1 MSSEEN
7 IEREIA
13 ELIVETLNLEDV
25 KSSDIDFDEPLF
37 YDGLGLDSIDSL
49 ELSMALSAR
58 YGFQLKSD
66 DPNNKEIFSSIR
78 SLAKHVKQ
86 NKAK

>member
-86 NKAK
+86 NKA

>member
-1 MSSEEN
+1 MLSEEN

-86 NKAK
+86 NKA

>member
-1 MSSEEN
+1 MVGMSVEKS
-7 IEREIA
+7 IESEIA

-49 ELSMALSAR
+49 ELSTALSGR
-58 YGFQLKSD
+58 YGFQLNQMIQIIKKYFPLFD
-66 DPNNKEIFSSIR
+66 
-78 SLAKHVKQ
+78 H
-86 NKAK
+86 

>member
-1 MSSEEN
+1 MESPFRIHKISFD
-7 IEREIA
+7 ISA
-13 ELIVETLNLEDV
+13 LKYKLKHYL
-25 KSSDIDFDEPLF
+25 SDIDFDEPLF

-49 ELSMALSAR
+49 ELSMALSGR

-66 DPNNKEIFSSIR
+66 DPNNKEIFSSVR

-86 NKAK
+86 NKS

>member
-1 MSSEEN
+1 MSVEKS
-7 IEREIA
+7 IESEIA

-49 ELSMALSAR
+49 ELSMALSGR
-58 YGFQLKSD
+58 YGFQ
-66 DPNNKEIFSSIR
+66 
-78 SLAKHVKQ
+78 
-86 NKAK
+86 

>member
-1 MSSEEN
+1 MSVKKSIEN
-7 IEREIA
+7 EIA
-13 ELIVETLNLEDV
+13 ELIVETLNLEDIN
-25 KSSDIDFDEPLF
+25 SSDIDFDEPLF

-49 ELSMALSAR
+49 ELSMALSSR

-78 SLAKHVKQ
+78 SLAKHVKL
-86 NKAK
+86 NKA

>member
-1 MSSEEN
+1 MIILPILVNVYLKLSS
-7 IEREIA
+7 A
-13 ELIVETLNLEDV
+13 GQLSALIL
-25 KSSDIDFDEPLF
+25 KPLF

-49 ELSMALSAR
+49 ELSMALSSQ

-78 SLAKHVKQ
+78 SLAKYVKL
-86 NKAK
+86 NFLYLA

>member
-1 MSSEEN
+1 MSVKKSIEN
-7 IEREIA
+7 EIA
-13 ELIVETLNLEDV
+13 GLIVETLNLEDIN
-25 KSSDIDFDEPLF
+25 SSDIDFDEPLF

-49 ELSMALSAR
+49 ELSMALSSR

-78 SLAKHVKQ
+78 SLAKHVKL
-86 NKAK
+86 NKA

>member
-1 MSSEEN
+1 MSVEKS
-7 IEREIA
+7 IESEIA

-49 ELSMALSAR
+49 ELSMALLGR

-66 DPNNKEIFSSIR
+66 DPNNKEIFSSVR

-86 NKAK
+86 NKS

>member
-66 DPNNKEIFSSIR
+66 DPNNKEIFSSVR
-78 SLAKHVKQ
+78 SLAKHVVQ
-86 NKAK
+86 NKA

>member
-1 MSSEEN
+1 MSVEKS
-7 IEREIA
+7 IESEIA

-49 ELSMALSAR
+49 ELSMALSGR

-66 DPNNKEIFSSIR
+66 DSNNKEIFSSIR

-86 NKAK
+86 NKT

>member
-1 MSSEEN
+1 MSNKDKLEYK
-7 IEREIA
+7 IA

-25 KSSDIDFDEPLF
+25 NPSDIDFDEPLF

-49 ELSMALSAR
+49 ELSMVLSSR

-78 SLAKHVKQ
+78 SLAKHVEL
-86 NKAK
+86 NKA

>member
-1 MSSEEN
+1 MPVEKSIEN
-7 IEREIA
+7 EIA
-13 ELIVETLNLEDV
+13 ELIVETLNLEDINP
-25 KSSDIDFDEPLF
+25 SDIDFDEPLF

-49 ELSMALSAR
+49 ELSMVLSSQ

-78 SLAKHVKQ
+78 SLAKHVKL
-86 NKAK
+86 NKA

>member
-1 MSSEEN
+1 MSVEKS
-7 IEREIA
+7 IESEIA

-37 YDGLGLDSIDSL
+37 YHGLGLDSIDSL
-49 ELSMALSAR
+49 ELSMALSGR

-66 DPNNKEIFSSIR
+66 DPNNKEIFSSVR

-86 NKAK
+86 NKS

>member
-1 MSSEEN
+1 MSVEKN
-7 IEREIA
+7 IESEIA
-13 ELIVETLNLEDV
+13 ELIVEALNLEDI

-49 ELSMALSAR
+49 ELSMALSGR

-86 NKAK
+86 NKS